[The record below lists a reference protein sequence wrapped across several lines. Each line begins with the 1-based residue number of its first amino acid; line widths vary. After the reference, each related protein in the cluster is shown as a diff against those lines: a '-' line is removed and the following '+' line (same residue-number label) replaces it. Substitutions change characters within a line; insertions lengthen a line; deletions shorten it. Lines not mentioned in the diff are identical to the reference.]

1 MKKVLAIAITLVLL
15 IGLFSGCAQKAPA
28 PAPESAA
35 PAPAAS
41 SEQQKAEEP
50 VTISILQAQIEYVD
64 AYNAYIAE
72 YKKIKPNVN
81 IDIQVLQTDYTTV
94 LRSKI
99 ASDATPD
106 IFMTTAGGEIKAYAE
121 YSADLSNEPLAAAML
136 ESVKKD
142 NSYEGKLL
150 AAPLVMDTFPLI
162 YNKKLF
168 AQAGIT
174 EMPKTLPELEEVCK
188 KLQAKGI
195 TPFANGYK
203 EWWVYKH
210 IFQHFMAGE
219 TADTEKLAN
228 NFIAGTTTFADHPT
242 MMKFFD
248 FVDLTVKY
256 GLPKPLES
264 DFNAEVSNFATGKA
278 AIITG
283 QGQWIESGVTK
294 IDPEFEFGVMLYPVN
309 DDPSK
314 ANVCAGAGMTLRVNK
329 DSKVKNEAIALLN
342 WLYTSD
348 YGKNWFGSVAK
359 VVSPVADATS
369 PDMKIPKAFAELTKQ
384 TPSSGQPINYS
395 LDSFHQKFGE
405 IVQCYIGKTMTK
417 EQAVDEIQKSWVKLG
432 AAK

>member
-1 MKKVLAIAITLVLL
+1 MRKLLAITLSFVLL
-15 IGLFSGCAQKAPA
+15 IGLLGGCGQN
-28 PAPESAA
+28 APESQ
-35 PAPAAS
+35 
-41 SEQQKAEEP
+41 SEQPASASEQPKADEP

-72 YKKIKPNVN
+72 YKKVKPNVN

-99 ASDATPD
+99 ASDSTPD
-106 IFMTTAGGEIKAYAE
+106 IFMTTAGGEIQAYSE
-121 YSADLSNEPLAAAML
+121 YSADLSNEPLANVMM

-162 YNKKLF
+162 YNKQLF
-168 AQAGIT
+168 EQTGIT
-174 EMPKTLPELEEVCK
+174 EMPRTLTELEDVCK
-188 KLQAKGI
+188 KLEASGI

-210 IFQHFMAGE
+210 MFQHFMAGD
-219 TADTEKLAN
+219 TDDTEKLAHD
-228 NFIAGTTTFADHPT
+228 FIAGTTTFADHPT
-242 MMKFFD
+242 LMNFFD
-248 FVDLTVKY
+248 FIDLTVKY

-264 DFNAEVSNFATGKA
+264 DFNAQVSSFATGKA

-294 IDPEFEFGVMLYPVN
+294 IDPDFDFGVMLYPVS
-309 DDPSK
+309 DDPAQ

-329 DSKVKNEAIALLN
+329 DSKVKDEAVALLN

-348 YGKNWFGSVAK
+348 YGKNWFGNVAK
-359 VVSPVADATS
+359 VVSPVIDAPS
-369 PDMKIPKAFAELTKQ
+369 PDIKIPKAFAELTKEN
-384 TPSSGQPINYS
+384 PPAGQPINYS
-395 LDSFHQKFGE
+395 LDSFHQRFGE
-405 IVQCYIGKTMTK
+405 IIQSYIGKTMTR
-417 EQAVDEIQKSWVKLG
+417 EQAVDEIQKAWTKLG

>member
-1 MKKVLAIAITLVLL
+1 MNKLLAITLTFVLL
-15 IGLFSGCAQKAPA
+15 IGSLSGCGQSSPEPPA
-28 PAPESAA
+28 SQEKS
-35 PAPAAS
+35 S
-41 SEQQKAEEP
+41 SEEQKTDEP
-50 VTISILQAQIEYVD
+50 VNISILQAQIEYVD
-64 AYNAYIAE
+64 AYNAYIEE
-72 YKKIKPNVN
+72 YKKENPNVN

-99 ASDATPD
+99 ASDSTPD

-121 YSADLSNEPLAAAML
+121 YSADLSNEPLADVMM

-162 YNKKLF
+162 YNKQLF
-168 AQAGIT
+168 EQAGIT
-174 EMPKTLPELEEVCK
+174 EMPKTLTELEEVCK
-188 KLQAKGI
+188 KLEAKGI
-195 TPFANGYK
+195 TPFTNGYK

-219 TADTEKLAN
+219 TDDTQKLAN
-228 NFIAGTTTFADHPT
+228 DFITGTTTFADHPT
-242 MMKFFD
+242 LMKFFD
-248 FVDLTVKY
+248 FIDLTVKY

-264 DFNAEVSNFATGKA
+264 DFNAQVSNFATGKA

-283 QGQWIESGVTK
+283 QGQWIEAGVTK
-294 IDPEFEFGVMLYPVN
+294 IDPEFDFGVMLYPVN

-329 DSKVKNEAIALLN
+329 DSKVKDEAIALLN

-348 YGKNWFGSVAK
+348 YGKNWFGDIAK
-359 VVSPVADATS
+359 VVSPVMDAPS
-369 PDMKIPKAFAELTKQ
+369 PDMKIPTAFAELTKE
-384 TPSSGQPINYS
+384 TPPAGQPINYS
-395 LDSFHQKFGE
+395 LDSFHQRFGE
-405 IVQCYIGKTMTK
+405 IVQSYIGQTMSK
-417 EQAVDEIQKSWVKLG
+417 EQAVDEIQKAWIKLG